1 MPADFCARSLPGAS
15 CFYANISFFVIFCVF
30 YSAVIFILRWK
41 DSSLLLIVVC
51 LYDNCCLVL
60 LFFASSLRIVYF
72 FEFLVLFLYYFFMLY
87 RLALRCF
94 SISVG
99 YYVHW
104 NVLSYWVYLLCT
116 DDRAVMQIVMQ
127 LSVLQLSNSNP

>member
-1 MPADFCARSLPGAS
+1 MPVGFCARSLPGAR
-15 CFYANISFFVIFCVF
+15 CFYANISFFVVFCVF

-72 FEFLVLFLYYFFMLY
+72 FEFLVLFMYCLFMLY
-87 RLALRCF
+87 
-94 SISVG
+94 V
-99 YYVHW
+99 
-104 NVLSYWVYLLCT
+104 VLVWDITY
-116 DDRAVMQIVMQ
+116 IVMIFPIGFTCCVETINEN
-127 LSVLQLSNSNP
+127 LIRR

>member
-1 MPADFCARSLPGAS
+1 MPVGKCARSLLSALGIFAQILVFL
-15 CFYANISFFVIFCVF
+15 CFFCVF

-72 FEFLVLFLYYFFMLY
+72 FEFLVLFMYCLFMLY
-87 RLALRCF
+87 
-94 SISVG
+94 V
-99 YYVHW
+99 
-104 NVLSYWVYLLCT
+104 VLVWDITYIEMIFPIGFTCCVETINENLI
-116 DDRAVMQIVMQ
+116 RR
-127 LSVLQLSNSNP
+127 